1 MGQTVIVYSSQ
12 TGFTQGYALWIAR
25 VLHCE
30 VLDVAFVTPDDLIHT
45 RLVIYGAH
53 ATKRGG
59 VNGFRP
65 FYQQYQLAL
74 PHQLI
79 VFGTGL
85 LPPEQIDLQLLRK
98 HTFRSCQR
106 QPQLFYFDGEM
117 DPDSM
122 PLRIKLPYYS
132 QKRKLKQKPPAGGVG
147 AVRPLLDEVA
157 RLEAIGAI

>member
-1 MGQTVIVYSSQ
+1 MGNTVIVYSSQ
-12 TGFTQGYALWIAR
+12 TGFTQRYALWIAR

-30 VLDVAFVTPDDLIHT
+30 VLDAAFVTTNDLIHT

-59 VNGFRP
+59 VTGFRP

-79 VFGTGL
+79 VFGTGI
-85 LPPEQIDLQLLRK
+85 LPPEQIDLQQLRQ
-98 HTFRSCQR
+98 HTFRSCKL

-117 DPDSM
+117 DPANM
-122 PLRIKLPYYS
+122 PLRIRLPYYS
-132 QKRKLKQKPPAGGVG
+132 QKRKLKAKPPAAGVG
-147 AVRPLLDEVA
+147 AVRPLLSEVA
-157 RLEAIGAI
+157 RLEQQGLI